1 MKSTSNLLVAGG
13 LNERGMA
20 LILVLSML
28 TIMSLLGVL
37 ALSTATTELNITG
50 NMQSSREAFF
60 AAERAVDYASI
71 AGDIYETI
79 GINTVDLNSDQA
91 DDIKVD
97 HGSIASGLDTTATN
111 QVGYLTSG
119 PLPPSSGSDATLFE
133 MRYYRISVTSR
144 VALAGSDPGDPAISS
159 ARIEAQVGRLVPK

>member
-1 MKSTSNLLVAGG
+1 MKAKSISLVAGGG

-37 ALSTATTELNITG
+37 ALSTATTELDITG
-50 NMQSSREAFF
+50 NMRSSREAFF
-60 AAERAVDYASI
+60 AGERAVEYAAI

-79 GINTVDLNSDQA
+79 GTDSVNLTSDQA
-91 DDIKVD
+91 DDIQID
-97 HGSIASGLDTTATN
+97 HAGYTSGLDMSATN

-119 PLPPSSGSDATLFE
+119 PLPPSAGSDATLFE
-133 MRYYRISVTSR
+133 MRYYRISVTGR
-144 VALAGSDPGDPAISS
+144 GPNNSS
-159 ARIEAQVGRLVPK
+159 TRIEAQIGRLVPKP

>member
-1 MKSTSNLLVAGG
+1 MNAESKNHLVCGA

-37 ALSTATTELNITG
+37 ALNTATTELDITG
-50 NMQSSREAFF
+50 NMRGSREAFF

-79 GINTVDLNSDQA
+79 GTDTVTLTSDQA
-91 DDIKVD
+91 DDIQID
-97 HGSIASGLDTTATN
+97 HGSYTSGIDASEEDLDGNKVN

-133 MRYYRISVTSR
+133 MRYYRISVT
-144 VALAGSDPGDPAISS
+144 GHGPNNSS
-159 ARIEAQVGRLVPK
+159 TRIEAQVGRLVPK

>member
-1 MKSTSNLLVAGG
+1 MKTASNLFVAGG

-50 NMQSSREAFF
+50 NMRSSRESFF
-60 AAERAVDYASI
+60 AAERAIDYASI
-71 AGDIYETI
+71 AGDIYESI
-79 GINTVDLNSDQA
+79 GTNTVPLTTGQA
-91 DDIKVD
+91 NDIKID
-97 HGSIASGLDTTATN
+97 HGGYTSGIDASEKNLDDQLVN

-133 MRYYRISVTSR
+133 MRYYRISVT
-144 VALAGSDPGDPAISS
+144 GHGPNNSS
-159 ARIEAQVGRLVPK
+159 TRIEAQVGRLVPK